1 MGGVYIIA
9 KQEKILYIGESE
21 KDIRNRIIRH
31 MEKIKIRKD
40 RRADFFKLEHH
51 HGQLTIYL
59 MALPRESIDVRFSIE
74 DILTKLLDPE
84 YKRWLLLKRIKDL
97 KWN

>member
-21 KDIRNRIIRH
+21 KDIRKRINRH

-40 RRADFFKLEHH
+40 RCAEFIKLEHH
-51 HGQLTIYL
+51 HGQLTIYSWHYLENPL
-59 MALPRESIDVRFSIE
+59 MCV
-74 DILTKLLDPE
+74 LL
-84 YKRWLLLKRIKDL
+84 
-97 KWN
+97 